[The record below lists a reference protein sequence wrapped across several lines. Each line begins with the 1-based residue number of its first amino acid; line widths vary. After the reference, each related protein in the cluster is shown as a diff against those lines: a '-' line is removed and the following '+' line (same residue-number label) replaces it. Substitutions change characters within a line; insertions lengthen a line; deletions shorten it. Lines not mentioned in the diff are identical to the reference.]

1 MIFAF
6 RFRRPDNGELM
17 QCNCALVETLWPYG
31 SPKGKSSRKSW
42 WQSTAQIGT
51 KLLYLPSEDTD
62 KVVYVVPLCDI
73 LGKLP
78 LVPAGATGTIPNS
91 AKDQR
96 DTHFPLGKSDSAGKP
111 GSGSGLFYINS
122 WAMTWPTDHQ
132 EQSAYAEMPTCDGDV
147 DGGDP
152 PPGQSEDQEA
162 ETLDFGVM
170 EEADA

>member
-1 MIFAF
+1 MMIFAF

-78 LVPAGATGTIPNS
+78 LVPAGATGTIPKRERPAGYALS
-91 AKDQR
+91 AWILRHHWKTWIWKRPFLHQFMGHDMAHRPSGAVSDCR
-96 DTHFPLGKSDSAGKP
+96 DAHRRR
-111 GSGSGLFYINS
+111 
-122 WAMTWPTDHQ
+122 
-132 EQSAYAEMPTCDGDV
+132 
-147 DGGDP
+147 
-152 PPGQSEDQEA
+152 
-162 ETLDFGVM
+162 
-170 EEADA
+170 